1 MSSIIEVRL
10 VAHLR
15 ERDLREALDAAMKTA
30 DDRSCGMIF
39 DCLAMTGYD
48 MEARHAF
55 VAWHHAHRGRVRA
68 VAVVTEKMLWHM
80 VVGAMAMASGQTM
93 RAFAKREEAEAWLR
107 VRLASAP

>member
-1 MSSIIEVRL
+1 MSSILEVRL
-10 VAHLR
+10 AGHLR
-15 ERDLREALDAAMKTA
+15 EADLREALEAAMKTA
-30 DDRSCGMIF
+30 EGSSCGMLF
-39 DCLAMTGYD
+39 DCLGMTAYD

-55 VAWHHAHRGRVRA
+55 VAWHRAHRGRVRA

-80 VVGAMAMASGQTM
+80 VVSAMAMASGQTM